1 MKRPIYT
8 VALVLS
14 LTFCVYAETLDK
26 IVAFVD
32 GKIITLSDVRQ
43 EAALRAILGEKEIS
57 EDAVLQQ
64 VVEGVLIESQL
75 VDFPGID
82 VQDQEVADAIARV
95 QKKDGISA
103 EALRNAVMR
112 RLRTARYFDVRFR
125 QFLRASDEDIRKY
138 YDTVFV
144 PEAKA
149 RGVTNIPPLEQV
161 TDAISQNVLEEQLD
175 HEVDIWLEAVRRRS
189 NIEILK

>member
-14 LTFCVYAETLDK
+14 FTFCTFAETLDK
-26 IVAFVD
+26 IVAVVD
-32 GKIITLSDVRQ
+32 GKIITHSDVRQ

-57 EDAVLQQ
+57 EEAVLQQ

-75 VDFPGID
+75 VDFPGIE
-82 VQDQEVADAIARV
+82 VQDQEVSDRIARV
-95 QKKDGISA
+95 QKNDGISA

-125 QFLRASDEDIRKY
+125 QFLRASDQDIRAY

-144 PEAKA
+144 PEATA

-161 TDAISQNVLEEQLD
+161 SDAIRENVLEEQLD
-175 HEVDIWLEAVRRRS
+175 HEVNIWLEAVRRRS